1 MTQQTTFTL
10 GVNYWPRKKAMYW
23 WKDFDR
29 AEVEAEFGEIAA
41 LKLQVARIFLFWED
55 FQPAPDQVS
64 DRALGDLGTVLDV
77 ALAAGIKVMP
87 TFFTGHMSGINWWPA
102 WALSDEEDPNGML
115 RIADGAYTTRVGR
128 DPYADPF
135 MLAAERRLVAAVCGR
150 YGSHPAVYSWNFSN
164 EPDLFYTPKE
174 YADGAAWNETL
185 AAEVRKYSALPVSA
199 GMHLPTIAA
208 DYNGFRPDLLAP
220 HNDFLSM
227 HAYSIYYALTQDD
240 DPLNSDVVP
249 LACLVTEALGGKPV
263 LFEEFGYASSE
274 KGDVSAYK
282 VVRRGAF
289 ESRQFFADDASG
301 GRYYRDVLEKLARCG
316 ALGAGAWDF
325 SDYDPCVWHKPPFDS
340 HEHERFF
347 GLTRYDGTVKPSG
360 EAMRACA
367 ERAAAG
373 DLPPRTV
380 GPLALDPNVW
390 YLDAAGNFDRLFR
403 EWRGR
408 I

>member
-1 MTQQTTFTL
+1 MTPGLGRPQPRCGTIEAEPKERERLMTQRTTFTL

-87 TFFTGHMSGINWWPA
+87 TFFTGHMSGINWWPM
-102 WALSDEEDPNGML
+102 WALSNEEDPTGML
-115 RIADGAYTTRVGR
+115 RIAGGAYTTRVGR

-150 YGSHPAVYSWNFSN
+150 YGSHPAVHSWNFSN
-164 EPDLFYTPKE
+164 E
-174 YADGAAWNETL
+174 
-185 AAEVRKYSALPVSA
+185 
-199 GMHLPTIAA
+199 
-208 DYNGFRPDLLAP
+208 PDLLAP

-249 LACLVTEALGGKPV
+249 LACLVTEALGGKRV
-263 LFEEFGYASSE
+263 LFEEFGYANSE
-274 KGDVSAYK
+274 KGDVSEYK

-367 ERAAAG
+367 ERAAVGA
-373 DLPPRTV
+373 LPPRTV
-380 GPLALDPNVW
+380 GPLRLDPNVW
-390 YLDAAGNFDRLFR
+390 YLDAAGNFDRLFQ